1 MRVLRGIAL
10 LELLAAVAAAL
21 AAAVPVEARSHFGG
35 KRDGPDERQ
44 AEGQPEPDPEARMVI
59 RPSGLVPVF
68 SREADCPDIASPFGS
83 STRFDGS
90 RRPASRHGGLHGG
103 IDITLPEGTPL
114 RALAAGRV
122 IGTGTGGIAVGIYL
136 WLQHSPQDT
145 GLPFWVYSKYQ
156 HFREEPRFR
165 VGETV
170 AVGQVVGLSGKTG
183 TIGRHYG
190 LGGYPHL
197 HLTTFAGPGER
208 YEVRDSTVI
217 VPGSRIVDPLA
228 IYLPGLRDADEIERL
243 PKERR
248 KVPIPYVAHD
258 GPAHPAGTRV
268 IWPVACK

>member
-1 MRVLRGIAL
+1 MTAGRVIAL
-10 LELLAAVAAAL
+10 AGLVAGTAAVLAAGFSA
-21 AAAVPVEARSHFGG
+21 EARSHFGG
-35 KRDGPDERQ
+35 KRGGPDEWQ
-44 AEGQPEPDPEARMVI
+44 AEGQPETDPEARMVI

-68 SREADCPDIASPFGS
+68 SRDADCPDIASPFGS

-156 HFREEPRFR
+156 HFREEPRLR
-165 VGETV
+165 VGETL

-197 HLTTFAGPGER
+197 HLTTFAGPGDR
-208 YEVRDSTVI
+208 YEVRDSAVI

-248 KVPIPYVAHD
+248 KVAIPYVARD
-258 GPAHPAGTRV
+258 GAAHPAGTRV